1 MTTKKTVTTT
11 HARFVVD
18 GSTSE
23 KMINLMR
30 APYEKI
36 VSVHDA
42 GTGEE
47 IPQKSS
53 STILKANGSIRN
65 SAESAGE
72 VCIVEFTEQGYNVIS
87 DARRVKVG
95 YLHIC
100 EESAKEISDA
110 CRDQII
116 NYLFNHPRDLPGV
129 GKTPQNQYFVGL
141 STDDLERIGN
151 KGKKGYYAGTE

>member
-11 HARFVVD
+11 HGRFTVD

-23 KMINLMR
+23 KMISLMQ

-42 GTGEE
+42 ETGEKL
-47 IPQKSS
+47 PQKSS
-53 STILKANGSIRN
+53 STILKADGSVN
-65 SAESAGE
+65 DSAESAGE
-72 VCIVEFTEQGYNVIS
+72 ICTVEFTEQGYKVIS
-87 DARRVKVG
+87 DARRVKIG

-100 EESAKEISDA
+100 DESAESVTDA

-116 NYLFNHPRDLPGV
+116 NYLFNYPQDLPGV
-129 GKTPQNQYFVGL
+129 GKTPQKQYFAGL
-141 STDDLERIGN
+141 TTVDIERIGN
-151 KGKKGYYAGTE
+151 KGKKGYYNQ